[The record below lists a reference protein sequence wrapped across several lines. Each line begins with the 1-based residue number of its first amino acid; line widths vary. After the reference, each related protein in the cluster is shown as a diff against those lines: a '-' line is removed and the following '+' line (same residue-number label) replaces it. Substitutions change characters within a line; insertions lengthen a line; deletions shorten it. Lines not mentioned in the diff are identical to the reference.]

1 MSPTVNTFDFE
12 FSLPFLYRFF
22 FFFFSNLRLNFE
34 FLEAIKEF
42 SDGEIHDDANLKCYM
57 HCVFVE
63 ANAVDEHGEVH
74 LEKLQ
79 VHIEDLDREIQNI
92 AIHMG
97 KKCLYPE
104 GETLCDKA
112 FWFHKCWK
120 TNDPKVSKM

>member
-1 MSPTVNTFDFE
+1 MIKIKI
-12 FSLPFLYRFF
+12 
-22 FFFFSNLRLNFE
+22 NLSVCVRNA
-34 FLEAIKEF
+34 EAIKEF

-57 HCVFVE
+57 HCIFVE

-92 AIHMG
+92 AIGMG

-104 GETLCDKA
+104 GDTLCEKA
-112 FWFHKCWK
+112 YWFHKCWK
-120 TNDPKVSKM
+120 TNDPKVSKI

>member
-1 MSPTVNTFDFE
+1 MIA
-12 FSLPFLYRFF
+12 
-22 FFFFSNLRLNFE
+22 
-34 FLEAIKEF
+34 EAIKQF
-42 SDGEIHDDANLKCYM
+42 SDGEIHEDANLKCYM
-57 HCVFVE
+57 QCIFVE

-92 AIHMG
+92 AINMG

-120 TNDPKVSKM
+120 TNDPKVSILYNTDKFMPMSANL

>member
-1 MSPTVNTFDFE
+1 
-12 FSLPFLYRFF
+12 
-22 FFFFSNLRLNFE
+22 
-34 FLEAIKEF
+34 
-42 SDGEIHDDANLKCYM
+42 M
-57 HCVFVE
+57 HCIFVE
-63 ANAVDEHGEVH
+63 VNAVDEHGEVH

-92 AIHMG
+92 AIKMG

-120 TNDPKVSKM
+120 TNDPKVSVLLFKNILNLIKILFLSRSTTSWLNQRIVTTNNPAQFQDESYSLG